1 MNHPSQGDRKKD
13 SEEFRREI
21 RKKEE
26 RRIKGREERDKSVWF
41 GFGMF
46 GLIGW
51 AVAVP
56 TLIGIAIGL
65 WLDAKFKSQISW
77 TLTFLLIGVAVGC
90 LNAWHWLNKE
100 GHGE

>member
-1 MNHPSQGDRKKD
+1 MNHPPRKNLKKND
-13 SEEFRREI
+13 EFGREI

-26 RRIKGREERDKSVWF
+26 RRLKGRQERDKSVWF

-56 TLIGIAIGL
+56 TLIGIAIGI
-65 WLDAKFKSQISW
+65 WLDTRFKSRISW

-90 LNAWHWLNKE
+90 YNAWHWLNRE
-100 GHGE
+100 GHGD

>member
-1 MNHPSQGDRKKD
+1 MNGAPGNGKKND
-13 SEEFRREI
+13 EKFRREI
-21 RKKEE
+21 GKKEE
-26 RRIKGREERDKSVWF
+26 RRLKGREERDRSVWF

-56 TLIGIAIGL
+56 TLIGIAIGV

-90 LNAWHWLNKE
+90 YNAWRWLNRE
-100 GHGE
+100 GRGE